1 MRPHHAVL
9 VLIGT
14 TLLSVV
20 PGFGAP
26 PADDLLTAAL
36 ARMDETSA
44 TFKGLTAD
52 IKKVAHLDAINADT
66 TDVGTITVKRG
77 ARSRDLQMLIDFKQP
92 DAKQVLFAG
101 SKMQMYI
108 LKNPGEVQEYDL
120 SKKFRGMLDQY
131 LLLSF
136 GSNSRD
142 LRNAYTV
149 KVGDPATETVAGEK
163 TTKIELVPK
172 SQDMQQQVKKC
183 ELWVSDSK
191 GIAVQQKL
199 YTGGGDYNLATYTK
213 IVINPKLQELKLDLP
228 PGVKVTKPLK
238 D

>member
-1 MRPHHAVL
+1 MRPPHAVL
-9 VLIGT
+9 VLIGA
-14 TLLSVV
+14 TLLQAV

-26 PADDLLTAAL
+26 PADDLLTVAL
-36 ARMDETSA
+36 ARMDAASA

-52 IKKVAHLDAINADT
+52 IRKVAHLDAINADT

-77 ARSRDLQMLIDFKQP
+77 GRSRDLQMLIDFKQP

-101 SKMQMYI
+101 SKAQMYI

-131 LLLSF
+131 LLLGF
-136 GSNSRD
+136 GSNSTD

-149 KVGDPATETVAGEK
+149 KVGQPASETVAGDK
-163 TTKIELVPK
+163 TTKIELAPK
-172 SQDMQQQVKKC
+172 SKEMQQQVKKC
-183 ELWVSDSK
+183 ELWISDAS
-191 GIAVQQKL
+191 GITVQQKL
-199 YTGGGDYNLATYTK
+199 YTGGGDYNLATYTR
-213 IVINPKLQELKLDLP
+213 IVINPKLPELKLDAP
-228 PGVKVTKPLK
+228 RGVKIAKPLK